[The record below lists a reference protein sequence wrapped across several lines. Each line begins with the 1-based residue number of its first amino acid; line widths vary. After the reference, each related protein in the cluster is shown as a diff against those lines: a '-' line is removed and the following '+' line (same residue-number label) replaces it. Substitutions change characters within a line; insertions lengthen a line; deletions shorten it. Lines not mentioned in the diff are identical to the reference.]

1 MTDREFL
8 SISTAVPTT
17 MKIFRWKHIF
27 SKALIRP
34 FRLFAQEP
42 IIQLLGVYMAFIYG
56 IFYGLFFLLFSALF
70 LLTFRGLVFLTT
82 IPTIF
87 ANIYH
92 EAPGI
97 AGLHYIA
104 LGIGLSA
111 ASQINARL
119 LDRIY
124 IHFKNKNGGVGE
136 PEFRLRR
143 FLSFFLSFYY

>member
-1 MTDREFL
+1 
-8 SISTAVPTT
+8 
-17 MKIFRWKHIF
+17 
-27 SKALIRP
+27 
-34 FRLFAQEP
+34 
-42 IIQLLGVYMAFIYG
+42 MAFIYG

-143 FLSFFLSFYY
+143 FLFFSFFLSITDFLTQRQWSLLASSFLLDCYFQGGLHNIIYLG